1 MIFVRLALAMY
12 EMRIQIFRLKK
23 LQKQGPLILF
33 YSQSSQKHRQTP
45 NAAMSGRTEDPYL
58 GLGA

>member
-33 YSQSSQKHRQTP
+33 YSQRRQNHRPPPT
-45 NAAMSGRTEDPYL
+45 AAMSGRTEDPHL